1 MNWLAICNRWGEINQ
16 IIEVNTSKIKKYV
29 IKECVQPYDTEEYYA
44 IKEWYRNNMRRR
56 TLLENNG

>member
-1 MNWLAICNRWGEINQ
+1 MCFKFQCMN
-16 IIEVNTSKIKKYV
+16 
-29 IKECVQPYDTEEYYA
+29 CVEDKEYYA